1 MERGSRL
8 WGGAQSTISANA
20 AAEVRRTK
28 RDSEDGIGMRSP
40 SSVRSDSSE
49 PEPLRCAGKE
59 ESDSLDMSGS
69 RRASL
74 LAIVGSAT
82 GGGRSHL
89 FTEKA

>member
-1 MERGSRL
+1 MERGSRS

-40 SSVRSDSSE
+40 SSESVRSDSSE

-59 ESDSLDMSGS
+59 ESDSLDMGAVLAGSGS
-69 RRASL
+69 
-74 LAIVGSAT
+74 
-82 GGGRSHL
+82 GR
-89 FTEKA
+89 

>member
-1 MERGSRL
+1 MERGSRS

-49 PEPLRCAGKE
+49 PPPLRCAGKE
-59 ESDSLDMSGS
+59 ESDSLDMGAVLAGSGFWF
-69 RRASL
+69 RA
-74 LAIVGSAT
+74 G
-82 GGGRSHL
+82 
-89 FTEKA
+89 FC